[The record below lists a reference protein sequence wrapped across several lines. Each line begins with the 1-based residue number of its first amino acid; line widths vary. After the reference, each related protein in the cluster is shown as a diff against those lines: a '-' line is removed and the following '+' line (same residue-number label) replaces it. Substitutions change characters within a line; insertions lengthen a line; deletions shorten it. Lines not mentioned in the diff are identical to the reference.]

1 LTRLGA
7 VNYLAERLPG
17 RRELMRPDG
26 GASAR
31 PPLVTAAGILLIVSG
46 VLTVLF
52 TIFLF
57 DVSGSA
63 VFYVL
68 LTSAVAAITIWAGV
82 QVLQLREQGRMLGL
96 VLAGI
101 GVVFAL
107 LALLRGAP
115 VSVINLALNGFVL
128 YALATSAPAFR

>member
-1 LTRLGA
+1 
-7 VNYLAERLPG
+7 
-17 RRELMRPDG
+17 MRPDG

-68 LTSAVAAITIWAGV
+68 LTLAVAAITIWAGL
-82 QVLQLREQGRMLGL
+82 QVLQLREQGRVLGII
-96 VLAGI
+96 LAGI
-101 GVVFAL
+101 GAVFAL
-107 LALLRGAP
+107 LALFRGTP
-115 VSVINLALNGFVL
+115 ISVVNLALDGFIL
-128 YALATSAPAFR
+128 YALVTSAPAFR

>member
-1 LTRLGA
+1 
-7 VNYLAERLPG
+7 
-17 RRELMRPDG
+17 M
-26 GASAR
+26 
-31 PPLVTAAGILLIVSG
+31 SG

-52 TIFLF
+52 TIFFF

-68 LTSAVAAITIWAGV
+68 LTIAVAAITIWAGV

-128 YALATSAPAFR
+128 YALASSAPAFR

>member
-1 LTRLGA
+1 
-7 VNYLAERLPG
+7 
-17 RRELMRPDG
+17 MRPDG

-57 DVSGSA
+57 DVSGAA

-68 LTSAVAAITIWAGV
+68 LTLAVAAITIWAGL

>member
-1 LTRLGA
+1 
-7 VNYLAERLPG
+7 
-17 RRELMRPDG
+17 MRPDG

-31 PPLVTAAGILLIVSG
+31 PPLVTAAGILLILSG

-52 TIFLF
+52 TVLFF

-63 VFYVL
+63 LFYVL
-68 LTSAVAAITIWAGV
+68 LTIVIAAITIWAGV

-101 GVVFAL
+101 GAVFAL
-107 LALLRGAP
+107 LGLLRGAP
-115 VSVINLALNGFVL
+115 VSVISLALNGFIL
-128 YALATSAPAFR
+128 YALVTSASSFR

>member
-1 LTRLGA
+1 
-7 VNYLAERLPG
+7 
-17 RRELMRPDG
+17 MHPDG

-31 PPLVTAAGILLIVSG
+31 PPLVTAAGILLILSG

-52 TIFLF
+52 TVLLF

-68 LTSAVAAITIWAGV
+68 LTIAVAAITIWAGV

-96 VLAGI
+96 ILAGI
-101 GVVFAL
+101 GAVFAL
-107 LALLRGAP
+107 LALFQGTP
-115 VSVINLALNGFVL
+115 VSVVNLALNGFII
-128 YALATSAPAFR
+128 YALVTSAPAFR